1 MMSTTFTAI
10 YEKGVLRPLLPLLL
24 PEHATVEV
32 RIISRFVQVENEV
45 ADRQRVIEALRDAGL
60 IKPQPALESIGP
72 VSTAEIAAAATAL
85 ALGGSLSELIIAERA
100 ESY

>member
-1 MMSTTFTAI
+1 MIELTEQHLNRLGFDPGRLQGATGFT
-10 YEKGVLRPLLPLLL
+10 R
-24 PEHATVEV
+24 
-32 RIISRFVQVENEV
+32 
-45 ADRQRVIEALRDAGL
+45 IEALRDAGL

>member
-1 MMSTTFTAI
+1 MMSTIFTAI

-32 RIISRFVQVENEV
+32 RIVSRSVRVEIEV
-45 ADRQRVIEALRDAGL
+45 ADRRWVIEALQDAGL
-60 IKPQPALESIGP
+60 IKPQPPLESVGP
-72 VSTAEIAAAATAL
+72 VSAAEIAAAATAL
-85 ALGGSLSELIIAERA
+85 ALGGSLSDLIIAERA

>member
-1 MMSTTFTAI
+1 MSTTFTAI
-10 YEKGVLRPLLPLLL
+10 YETGVLRPLLPLLL

-32 RIISRFVQVENEV
+32 RIVSRFVRVENEV
-45 ADRQRVIEALRDAGL
+45 ADRQRVIEALQDAGL
-60 IKPQPALESIGP
+60 IKPQPALESVGP